1 MARNTTRQKRDRRE
15 NPSPSRERVDRT
27 RRRKAREK
35 KRRRRTFGPY
45 ILIFILIIASVFFIS
60 RSISHNVD
68 RTVARIESA
77 IKNDDEAFMKE
88 NMDRIDLI
96 FDVLKKSYSEDEVKQ
111 EDFIKNNFKNLDIKV
126 LNKLDIDGGKEIS
139 LRISNVNYVEE
150 FDKVKNI
157 EEANQHE
164 EYMRK
169 LSASDAKL
177 KNTDAKIFLKK
188 KLFGYDIYE
197 SREFIN
203 GIIGGALD
211 LVNESK

>member
-1 MARNTTRQKRDRRE
+1 MARNTTRQRRDNRE
-15 NPSPSRERVDRT
+15 RPSPSRERVDRT

-45 ILIFILIIASVFFIS
+45 ILILILLMTSIFFVA

-77 IKNDDEAFMKE
+77 IKNDDELFMKE

-111 EDFIKNNFKNLDIKV
+111 KDFVKNNFKNLDIKV

-157 EEANQHE
+157 EEINQHE

-169 LSASDAKL
+169 LSASDANL

>member
-1 MARNTTRQKRDRRE
+1 MARNTTRQRRDNRE
-15 NPSPSRERVDRT
+15 RPSPSRERVDRT

-45 ILIFILIIASVFFIS
+45 ILILILLMTSIFFVA

-77 IKNDDEAFMKE
+77 IKNDDELFMKD

-96 FDVLKKSYSEDEVKQ
+96 FEVLKKSYSEDEVKQ
-111 EDFIKNNFKNLDIKV
+111 KDFVKNNFKNLDIKV

-157 EEANQHE
+157 EEINQHE

-169 LSASDAKL
+169 LSASDANL

>member
-1 MARNTTRQKRDRRE
+1 MARNTTRQRRDNRE
-15 NPSPSRERVDRT
+15 RPSPSRERVDRT

-45 ILIFILIIASVFFIS
+45 ILIFILLIASVFFIS

-77 IKNDDEAFMKE
+77 IKSDDELFMKE

>member
-35 KRRRRTFGPY
+35 SRKRRTFGPY
-45 ILIFILIIASVFFIS
+45 ILIFFLLIASVFFIS

-126 LNKLDIDGGKEIS
+126 LNKVDIEGGKEIS

-157 EEANQHE
+157 EEANRHE

-169 LSASDAKL
+169 LSASDAKI

-188 KLFGYDIYE
+188 KLFGYDIY
-197 SREFIN
+197 
-203 GIIGGALD
+203 
-211 LVNESK
+211 

>member
-1 MARNTTRQKRDRRE
+1 MARNTTRQRRDRRE

-45 ILIFILIIASVFFIS
+45 ILIFILLIASVFFIS

-77 IKNDDEAFMKE
+77 IKSDDELFMKE

-96 FDVLKKSYSEDEVKQ
+96 FDVLKKSYSEDEIKQ

-211 LVNESK
+211 LVN

>member
-1 MARNTTRQKRDRRE
+1 MARNTTRQRRDTRE
-15 NPSPSRERVDRT
+15 RPSPSRERVDRT

-45 ILIFILIIASVFFIS
+45 ILIFILLMTSVFFIA

-77 IKNDDEAFMKE
+77 IKNDDELFMKE

-96 FDVLKKSYSEDEVKQ
+96 FDVLKKSYSEDEAKQ
-111 EDFIKNNFKNLDIKV
+111 KDFVKNNFKNLDIKV

-157 EEANQHE
+157 EEINQHE

-169 LSASDAKL
+169 LSASDANL

>member
-1 MARNTTRQKRDRRE
+1 MARNTTRQRRDNRE
-15 NPSPSRERVDRT
+15 RPSPSRERVDRT

-45 ILIFILIIASVFFIS
+45 ILILILLMTSIFFVA

-77 IKNDDEAFMKE
+77 IKNDDELFMKE

-96 FDVLKKSYSEDEVKQ
+96 FEVLKKSYSEDEVKQ
-111 EDFIKNNFKNLDIKV
+111 KDFVKNNFKNLDIKV

-157 EEANQHE
+157 EEINQHE

>member
-1 MARNTTRQKRDRRE
+1 MARNTTRQRRDNRE
-15 NPSPSRERVDRT
+15 RPSPSRERVDRT

-45 ILIFILIIASVFFIS
+45 ILILILLMTSIFFVA

-77 IKNDDEAFMKE
+77 IKNDDELFMKE

-96 FDVLKKSYSEDEVKQ
+96 FEVLKKSYSEDEVKQ
-111 EDFIKNNFKNLDIKV
+111 KDFVKNNFKNLDIKV

-169 LSASDAKL
+169 LSASDANL

>member
-1 MARNTTRQKRDRRE
+1 MARDTTRQRRDRRE

-35 KRRRRTFGPY
+35 KRKRRTFGPY
-45 ILIFILIIASVFFIS
+45 ILIFILLIASVFFIA

-77 IKNDDEAFMKE
+77 IKGDDEVFMKE

-96 FDVLKKSYSEDEVKQ
+96 FDVLKKSYSEDEIKQ

>member
-1 MARNTTRQKRDRRE
+1 MARDTTRQRHDRRE
-15 NPSPSRERVDRT
+15 RPSPSRERVDRT

-35 KRRRRTFGPY
+35 KRKRRTFGPY
-45 ILIFILIIASVFFIS
+45 ILIFILLIASVFFIS

>member
-1 MARNTTRQKRDRRE
+1 MARNTTRQRRDNRE
-15 NPSPSRERVDRT
+15 RPSPSRERVDRT

-45 ILIFILIIASVFFIS
+45 ILILILLMTSIFFIA

-77 IKNDDEAFMKE
+77 IKNDDELFMKE

-96 FDVLKKSYSEDEVKQ
+96 FEVLKKSYSEDEVKQ
-111 EDFIKNNFKNLDIKV
+111 KDFVKNNFKNLDIKV

-157 EEANQHE
+157 EEINQHE

-169 LSASDAKL
+169 LSASDANL

>member
-1 MARNTTRQKRDRRE
+1 MARNTTRQRRDNRE
-15 NPSPSRERVDRT
+15 RPSPSRERVDRT

-45 ILIFILIIASVFFIS
+45 ILILILLMTSIFFVA

-77 IKNDDEAFMKE
+77 IKNDDELFMKE

-96 FDVLKKSYSEDEVKQ
+96 FEVLKKSYSEDEVKQ
-111 EDFIKNNFKNLDIKV
+111 KDFVKNNFKNLDIKV

-157 EEANQHE
+157 EEINQHE

-169 LSASDAKL
+169 LSASDANL

>member
-1 MARNTTRQKRDRRE
+1 MARDTTRQRRDRRE
-15 NPSPSRERVDRT
+15 RPSPSRERVDRT

-35 KRRRRTFGPY
+35 KRKRRTFGPY
-45 ILIFILIIASVFFIS
+45 ILIFILLIASVFFIS

-77 IKNDDEAFMKE
+77 IKGDDELFMKE

-169 LSASDAKL
+169 LSASDAKF